1 MQQPPGHPEATENR
15 AARDQEVFQSKSIK
29 QCVQKFHNR
38 GQQFSG
44 TFREHHLSAMH
55 TYKYSR
61 RCCPH
66 CLTGL
71 ELNQLSLQIIVFLVS
86 YKPVPVA
93 SNRTWQQPGYYIW
106 FGSVV
111 QLLHPLRH
119 PLNLITERT
128 QLLRLILNNMKT
140 QKATKPS
147 PTNNSLEHCS
157 QFWHDLPHVWSWA
170 FSTAVTFDKLQYKEV
185 VHAHS
190 LQPKHGNPTDP
201 TNTTEQYPS
210 DYRLVVGRLQFRPC
224 QISSAYWKA
233 ILRASSCSSFDIC
246 PAVVAIHNGS
256 HISSRII

>member
-93 SNRTWQQPGYYIW
+93 SNRTWQQPGCYIW

-111 QLLHPLRH
+111 QLLHPLLH
-119 PLNLITERT
+119 PLIWLQKELSFWGSYLTTWKHKKPQNPLQPTTHSSTAPSSDMIYLMSEVGHFLQ
-128 QLLRLILNNMKT
+128 QLLLT
-140 QKATKPS
+140 
-147 PTNNSLEHCS
+147 
-157 QFWHDLPHVWSWA
+157 
-170 FSTAVTFDKLQYKEV
+170 
-185 VHAHS
+185 
-190 LQPKHGNPTDP
+190 
-201 TNTTEQYPS
+201 
-210 DYRLVVGRLQFRPC
+210 
-224 QISSAYWKA
+224 
-233 ILRASSCSSFDIC
+233 SCSIKKWSMPTACNQSMETPQTPQI
-246 PAVVAIHNGS
+246 PQ
-256 HISSRII
+256 SSIPQTTGW